1 VRELEFLHYRPG
13 GSLWHRHDPR
23 LKLGEM
29 VLWSILALSAAPEV
43 MGVTAG
49 MLVLLHAVAGTRI
62 RRMRKALLFWVL
74 MAGAI
79 IVSSGLGDAASPLVI
94 GGFALP
100 FGKAGILA
108 GAIRSARLLTVL
120 LAGQLLASTTDPA
133 DLAGALRRL
142 TAVLPSSWSGTLAT
156 AVSLTLAFIPR
167 LLDEGAT
174 VRDAAFSRGLG
185 ERKSILRRSVS
196 LGLPLAEATLRGADT
211 VSEALLSRCYVDNPT
226 PPDLKFTKNDLYC
239 GLLGIL
245 PPLAALSLFKF
256 VRFDIFV

>member
-1 VRELEFLHYRPG
+1 
-13 GSLWHRHDPR
+13 
-23 LKLGEM
+23 M
-29 VLWSILALSAAPEV
+29 VFWSILALSAAPEV
-43 MGVTAG
+43 MAVTAG
-49 MLVLLHAVAGTRI
+49 VLVLLHAVAGTRI

-79 IVSSGLGDAASPLVI
+79 IISSGLGDAGV
-94 GGFALP
+94 
-100 FGKAGILA
+100 LA

-185 ERKSILRRSVS
+185 ERKSILRRSLS

-226 PPDLKFTKNDLYC
+226 PPDLKITKNDLYC
-239 GLLGIL
+239 SLLGIL
-245 PPLAALSLFKF
+245 PPLAAWFLFKF
-256 VRFDIFV
+256 L

>member
-1 VRELEFLHYRPG
+1 
-13 GSLWHRHDPR
+13 
-23 LKLGEM
+23 M
-29 VLWSILALSAAPEV
+29 VLWSILALSAAPGV

-49 MLVLLHAVAGTRI
+49 VLMVLHAIAGTRI

-79 IVSSGLGDAASPLVI
+79 VVSSGLGDTASPLVL
-94 GGFALP
+94 GGWTLP
-100 FGKAGILA
+100 LGRAGLLA

-196 LGLPLAEATLRGADT
+196 LGLPLAEAALRGADT
-211 VSEALLSRCYVDNPT
+211 VSEALLSRCYIDHPT
-226 PPDLKFTKNDLYC
+226 PPDLTITKTDLYC
-239 GLLGIL
+239 SLLGLL
-245 PPLAALSLFKF
+245 PPLTAIFLLKYL
-256 VRFDIFV
+256 RFNIFI